1 MRCDMQGW
9 RQLRASPCSELS
21 GESAAARRVVRLL
34 YRVPLRVLNA
44 IRAFIGEGQCDKGRG
59 WEISA
64 AFEWRRVWGD
74 FIPHLEPGQAAYVE
88 VGLEPGEAA

>member
-1 MRCDMQGW
+1 M
-9 RQLRASPCSELS
+9 
-21 GESAAARRVVRLL
+21 
-34 YRVPLRVLNA
+34 LNA

-64 AFEWRRVWGD
+64 AFEWRREWGD
-74 FIPHLEPGQAAYVE
+74 FVPHLEPGQAAYVE